1 VPIVRPYL
9 FNASRLGMV
18 VVQLDTICVW
28 DDNENMDVDR
38 QSDSFTVLSNLA
50 DRLSDETRSR
60 PIILFLGAG
69 VTMFLSEFCKAKPEG
84 WNTWSELARL
94 LAEKLGLTADVERLK
109 GIGSVG
115 LEHCFGYMLSLAKES
130 YYDALAELL
139 VTPPEAASF
148 ANLVDEMQ
156 NRGGSRRW
164 NLIQKLI
171 GFSDG
176 VVTTN
181 FDAVLAAQIQ
191 DDKSWYEPYYLD
203 ATAHVPKAVRDGMVK
218 RGSAF
223 KHMLYLHGGI
233 RITEHDSIDVIRR
246 AAREFILDFHSFVRA
261 YPAIEFAGFDNEIG
275 NTTEGITRTRFLYD
289 LSRRTELVFI
299 GHNISDYLIRSAITF
314 GILSFEYKQK
324 SSTNK
329 NVLLINQNLRQGC
342 LSPLI
347 VDDNLRNAISKQFLV
362 EPVFYEE
369 LTGLSQGFSESPSTS
384 IDSYINNSTLKIGSG
399 LDTALSSILAHIE
412 SNAIIRQKSIVKQM
426 TCAALDEFSPDPIA
440 ALIAEDT
447 DNLIIGWFFEYIEK
461 NLEGLQKIISL
472 YRAVENHHRY
482 SIIALG
488 WLSDNYHKIA
498 NKSDSNAGPSD
509 TDTVVVT
516 CIRALV
522 SEFDGLS
529 DSNVVNR
536 FLFCLM
542 RLVPTSSAAF
552 FDLIRSLL
560 FQEEHADFA
569 LQVLGRC
576 SFLLPPEQLHE
587 LLFEYLTPI
596 SAREINENYGAGAYP
611 HLRPSHDRFLEHG
624 YVFIEPALVAPLMKR
639 EDSTELINLNSVFRS
654 LLRACATAEKEWYE
668 LTHREYSLTIEAPP
682 EDHSVDWW
690 NTLEGEDARLSRAA
704 REYPILLVD
713 GIIQSALNL
722 VELEPQQADYI
733 IESMLDGEWLHEW
746 RIALHLLKEFEMPSQ
761 SLLYKALVKAS
772 SCEWELI
779 RSGVRHELWNLLN
792 ARATLLEPSQLA
804 EVLTYIDLSGTKWLD
819 ERVTE
824 DGADEEE
831 YRKHLDYML
840 WLFLHPLA
848 KVLET
853 HDLGDWK
860 YKLGSLNN
868 RGYKLRTGDT
878 LAGGIHS
885 LPGPFETTDITV
897 GQLEDIFTKRSV
909 DDAIVYLI
917 RHPARRNR
925 DDFPARI
932 NNSRPLQ
939 EFVTRDPKRGA
950 LLLKH
955 GRAGELHRE
964 YISAIWHGVEQCID
978 NWRPKSNI
986 TQQEVN
992 DIIEIVL
999 ALKQFSTTHVLSQTD
1014 DSEYFNSSDT
1024 ISKNLLRAESRMLLS
1039 IASNVTQSRHISGLL
1054 SLLYELMRYDGDD
1067 IASSSYR
1074 GKHNNEWQRAPY
1086 EGISSVAGRAYLVL
1100 FEKITSRSLDPETD
1114 NDTYIQLE
1122 CGLVLPFELLL
1133 DAMEGKTNTPM
1144 LAAICGVYSG
1154 HVVELAGN
1162 LGKHLQ
1168 ERYLEILGD
1177 FQTRKYDACME
1188 AFISGAV
1195 HSGGASKLFWEEFKN
1210 FYLFATSNPPE
1221 NIDIEQ
1227 YVSSLG
1233 SRAGAFILRET
1244 DFPGSTDLAFM
1255 QIELLRNQENQE
1267 PSYKGNTR
1275 VFKNSMMHQ
1284 FIPREKENTAET
1296 WRASIIPGFVRLFE
1310 KSGEDWELACAIGE
1324 TFLHIPKGLPLTEL
1338 SPLVLRCV
1346 YTFNDVLEWHCISD
1360 MLHLVRNREKASAD
1374 DVLALLQ
1381 IANSISEKLVEY
1393 KRKHGDKGY
1402 LCSFTELPQIAKLAA
1417 ELTDRNEITSLRDT
1431 LICHLELLG
1440 YRL

>member
-1 VPIVRPYL
+1 
-9 FNASRLGMV
+9 
-18 VVQLDTICVW
+18 
-28 DDNENMDVDR
+28 MDVDR
-38 QSDSFTVLSNLA
+38 QADSFTVLSNLA
-50 DRLSDETRSR
+50 DRLADEHRTR

-139 VTPPEAASF
+139 VIPPEAASF

-164 NLIQKLI
+164 NLMQKLI
-171 GFSDG
+171 GLSDG

-191 DDKSWYEPYYLD
+191 GDKSWYGPHYLD
-203 ATAHVPKAVRDGMVK
+203 AAAPVPKAVLDGMVK
-218 RGSAF
+218 RGSTF

-246 AAREFILDFHSFVRA
+246 AARELILDFHSFVRA
-261 YPAIEFAGFDNEIG
+261 YPAIESTGIG
-275 NTTEGITRTRFLYD
+275 EGIEHTTEGITRTRFLYE
-289 LSRRTELVFI
+289 LSKNTELVFI

-314 GILSFEYKQK
+314 GILSFEYKQT
-324 SSTNK
+324 SSANK
-329 NVLLINQNLRQGC
+329 NILFINQNLQHGC

-347 VDDNLRNAISKQFLV
+347 VDDNLREAISKQFLV
-362 EPVFYEE
+362 EPIFYEE
-369 LTGLSQGFSESPSTS
+369 LTGLSQGSSESPNASN
-384 IDSYINNSTLKIGSG
+384 DSNINNSTLKIGSG
-399 LDTALSSILAHIE
+399 LDTALSSIFAHIE
-412 SNAIIRQKSIVKQM
+412 SNIIIRRKLIVKQM
-426 TCAALDEFSPDPIA
+426 TSAALDEFSPDPIA
-440 ALIAEDT
+440 ALIAKDT
-447 DNLIIGWFFEYIEK
+447 DNLIIGWFFEFIEK
-461 NLEGLQKIISL
+461 SLKGLQKVVL
-472 YRAVENHHRY
+472 LFRVVENHHWY

-488 WLSDNYHKIA
+488 WLSDYYHTIA

-509 TDTVVVT
+509 TDAIVVT

-522 SEFDGLS
+522 SEYEGLS
-529 DSNVVNR
+529 NSNVVTR

-542 RLVPTSSAAF
+542 RLVPTSSVEF
-552 FDLIRSLL
+552 IDLLRILL

-576 SFLLPPEQLHE
+576 SFLLPPELLHE
-587 LLFEYLTPI
+587 LLVIYLTPI
-596 SAREINENYGAGAYP
+596 SASEIYANYGASAYP

-624 YVFIEPALVAPLMKR
+624 YVFIEPALVAPLMKS
-639 EDSTELINLNSVFRS
+639 EDSTELINLSNVFRS
-654 LLRACATAEKEWYE
+654 LLRACAITEKEWYA
-668 LTHREYSLTIEAPP
+668 LAYSEYSLTIEAPP
-682 EDHSVDWW
+682 EDQSVDWW

-713 GIIQSALNL
+713 GIIQSTLSL
-722 VELEPQQADYI
+722 VELEPQQAEYL

-746 RIALHLLKEFEMPSQ
+746 RIALHLLKEIETPSQ

-779 RSGVRHELWNLLN
+779 RSGIRHEFWNLLK
-792 ARATLLEPSQLA
+792 ARAAQLKPSQLG
-804 EVLTYIDLSGTKWLD
+804 EVLTYIDMSGTKWLD

-824 DGADEEE
+824 DGADQEE

-848 KVLET
+848 EVLET
-853 HDLGDWK
+853 QGLGDWK
-860 YKLGSLNN
+860 VRLDSFNG
-868 RGYKLRTGDT
+868 RGYKLRPGDT

-885 LPGPFETTDITV
+885 LPGPFETTDISV
-897 GQLEDIFTKRSV
+897 GQLEDIFNKRGV
-909 DDAIVYLI
+909 DDAVVYLI

-932 NNSRPLQ
+932 NNARPLQ
-939 EFVTRDPKRGA
+939 EFVTLDPILGAA
-950 LLLKH
+950 LLTH
-955 GRAGELHRE
+955 QRAGELHGE
-964 YISAIWHGVEQCID
+964 YISAIWHGVEYYID
-978 NWRPKSNI
+978 DWRTKKVVSS
-986 TQQEVN
+986 QEINNV
-992 DIIEIVL
+992 IEVL
-999 ALKQFSTTHVLSQTD
+999 LVLQRHRTNHSLPQTE
-1014 DSEYFNSSDT
+1014 DSDYFNSNET
-1024 ISKNLLRAESRMLLS
+1024 VNENLLRAESRMYLS
-1039 IASNVTQSRHISGLL
+1039 IASHITQDKYIHRIILV
-1054 SLLYELMRYDGDD
+1054 LYNLMQYTEDD
-1067 IASSSYR
+1067 IPSSSFR

-1100 FEKITSRSLDPETD
+1100 LEKITSRSLDPGTSSD
-1114 NDTYIQLE
+1114 AYTQLE
-1122 CGLVLPFELLL
+1122 CDLVLPFELML
-1133 DAMEGKTNTPM
+1133 DAMEGKTNNPM

-1162 LGKHLQ
+1162 LRKHLQ
-1168 ERYLEILGD
+1168 KRYLTILGD

-1210 FYLFATSNPPE
+1210 FYLFATNNPPE

-1233 SRAGAFILRET
+1233 SRAGVFILREI
-1244 DFPGSTDLAFM
+1244 DFPGATDLALK
-1255 QIELLRNQENQE
+1255 QIGLLRNQQNQE
-1267 PSYKGNTR
+1267 PSYKGITR
-1275 VFKNSMMHQ
+1275 IFKNLMMHQ
-1284 FIPREKENTAET
+1284 FIPNEKEKSAER
-1296 WRASIIPGFVRLFE
+1296 WRASVIPKFVKLLG
-1310 KSGEDWELACAIGE
+1310 KSEEDWELACAIGR
-1324 TFLHIPKGLPLTEL
+1324 TFIHIPKELPLKEL
-1338 SPLVLRCV
+1338 STLVRRCV

-1360 MLHLVRNREKASAD
+1360 MLHLVKNREKASAD

-1381 IANSISEKLVEY
+1381 IASSISEKLVEF

-1402 LCSFTELPQIAKLAA
+1402 PGPFTELPQIAKLAA
-1417 ELTDRNEITSLRDT
+1417 ELTDSNEITSLRDT

-1440 YRL
+1440 YRP

>member
-1 VPIVRPYL
+1 
-9 FNASRLGMV
+9 
-18 VVQLDTICVW
+18 
-28 DDNENMDVDR
+28 MDVDR

-50 DRLSDETRSR
+50 DRLADEHRTR

-84 WNTWSELARL
+84 WNTWSVLARL
-94 LAEKLGLTADVERLK
+94 LAERLGLTADVERLK

-139 VTPPEAASF
+139 VIPPEAASF

-156 NRGGSRRW
+156 NRGGSKRW
-164 NLIQKLI
+164 NLMQKLI
-171 GFSDG
+171 GLSDG

-181 FDAVLAAQIQ
+181 FDAVLAAQVQ
-191 DDKSWYEPYYLD
+191 GDKSWYEPHYLSSND
-203 ATAHVPKAVRDGMVK
+203 LVPKAVLNGMAK
-218 RGSAF
+218 RGSAS
-223 KHMLYLHGGI
+223 KYMLFLHGGI
-233 RITEHDSIDVIRR
+233 RVSEHNSLDMIKL
-246 AAREFILDFHSFVRA
+246 AARGLILDFHSFVRA
-261 YPAIEFAGFDNEIG
+261 YPAIEYNDNNEAIDH
-275 NTTEGITRTRFLYD
+275 TTRSISRTRFLYE
-289 LSRRTELVFI
+289 LSRNADLVFI

-314 GILSFEYKQK
+314 GVLSSERNQ
-324 SSTNK
+324 SNATNI
-329 NVLLINQNLRQGC
+329 NTLFINQNKDC
-342 LSPLI
+342 LSPLLI
-347 VDDNLRNAISKQFLV
+347 DDNFRNAISTQYLV

-369 LTGLSQGFSESPSTS
+369 IAGLRLDFAESSNES
-384 IDSYINNSTLKIGSG
+384 IDSGMDTSTLKIGTG
-399 LDTALSSILAHIE
+399 LDTALSFMFAHIE
-412 SNAIIRQKSIVKQM
+412 SDSISRRKSIMNKL
-426 TCAALDEFSPDPIA
+426 TCVSLNNFIPDPIA
-440 ALIAEDT
+440 ALIMDDT
-447 DNLIIGWFFEYIEK
+447 DGLNIGWFFEYIEK
-461 NLEGLQKIISL
+461 NIEGLQKVVSL
-472 YRAVENHHRY
+472 FRTVKNHHRY

-498 NKSDSNAGPSD
+498 DKSDSNAGPSD
-509 TDTVVVT
+509 TDTIVVA

-522 SEFDGLS
+522 SEYEGLS
-529 DSNVVNR
+529 DSNVVTR

-542 RLVPTSSAAF
+542 RLVPTSSVEF
-552 FDLIRSLL
+552 IDLLRILL

-576 SFLLPPEQLHE
+576 SFLLPPELLHE
-587 LLFEYLTPI
+587 LLVIYLTPI
-596 SAREINENYGAGAYP
+596 SASEIYANYGASAYP
-611 HLRPSHDRFLEHG
+611 HLRPSHDKFLEHG
-624 YVFIEPALVAPLMKR
+624 YVFIEPALVAPLMKS
-639 EDSTELINLNSVFRS
+639 EDSTELINLSNVFCS
-654 LLRACATAEKEWYE
+654 LLRACATTEKEWYA
-668 LTHREYSLTIEAPP
+668 LAYSEYSLTIEAPP
-682 EDHSVDWW
+682 EDQSVDWW

-713 GIIQSALNL
+713 GIIRSTLSLAKLEPKQAEYL
-722 VELEPQQADYI
+722 VESI
-733 IESMLDGEWLHEW
+733 LDGEWLHEW
-746 RIALHLLKEFEMPSQ
+746 RIALHLLKEIETPSQ

-772 SCEWELI
+772 SCEWDLI
-779 RSGVRHELWNLLN
+779 RSGIRHELWNLLN
-792 ARATLLEPSQLA
+792 ARASLLEPSQLA
-804 EVLTYIDLSGTKWLD
+804 EVLTCIDLSGTKWLD

-840 WLFLHPLA
+840 WLFIHPLA
-848 KVLET
+848 EVLET
-853 HDLGDWK
+853 HDLGNWK
-860 YKLGSLNN
+860 YRLDSLNN
-868 RGYKLRTGDT
+868 RGYKLRPGVT
-878 LAGGIHS
+878 LAGGSFS
-885 LPGPFETTDITV
+885 LHGPFETTEITV
-897 GQLEDIFTKRSV
+897 EQLEDILKKRSV
-909 DDAIVYLI
+909 DDIIVYLI

-925 DDFPARI
+925 DDFAARI
-932 NNSRPLQ
+932 NNARPLQ

-964 YISAIWHGVEQCID
+964 YISAIWHGIEHYID
-978 NWRPKSNI
+978 NWRPKSSI
-986 TQQEVN
+986 SQQEVN

-999 ALKQFSTTHVLSQTD
+999 VMKQFSTTHVLSQTD

-1039 IASNVTQSRHISGLL
+1039 IASNVTQPKHISGLL

-1122 CGLVLPFELLL
+1122 CGLVPPFELLL
-1133 DAMEGKTNTPM
+1133 DAMEGKANNPM

-1168 ERYLEILGD
+1168 ERYLTILGD

-1195 HSGGASKLFWEEFKN
+1195 HSGGASRLFWEEFKN

-1221 NIDIEQ
+1221 HIDIEQ
-1227 YVSSLG
+1227 YISSLG
-1233 SRAGAFILRET
+1233 SRAGAFILREN
-1244 DFPGSTDLAFM
+1244 DFPGATDLAFV
-1255 QIELLRNQENQE
+1255 QIELLQDQPSQKPSNKRNARE
-1267 PSYKGNTR
+1267 
-1275 VFKNSMMHQ
+1275 FKNAMMHQ
-1284 FIPREKENTAET
+1284 FIPREKDNTAER
-1296 WRASIIPGFVRLFE
+1296 WRESIIPEFVKLLG

-1324 TFLHIPKGLPLTEL
+1324 TFLHIPKELPLKEL
-1338 SPLVLRCV
+1338 SPLVRRCV

-1360 MLHLVRNREKASAD
+1360 MLHLVRNRDKASAD